1 MHNIS
6 KDKIKA
12 LLDQLSQAL
21 ATEKSEVLLELSR
34 DLHEKLVLFN
44 YQASLAVFE
53 KQKSTPIAKDISSGV
68 TDSSPVVPP
77 PIIPE
82 RELTVQERI
91 EQIMATAPKFDTPT
105 NPKLKGETPITAPI
119 IKKETATKPDITS
132 FFETKEATTSQTT
145 NTEATKTPEEPKPS
159 LPTPKEN
166 TDKTVI
172 STQKPVEDTLK
183 PTESLDLKASLEAEF
198 KDAISADYAADLF
211 EKATKVIPKK
221 SLNDSLSQTQ
231 IQIGLNDRIAFVKHL
246 FEGSQ
251 ADFNRVLSQLNSF
264 STEAQA
270 KHFIN
275 MTVKPDYNW
284 TAKLDY
290 EERFMELIERRFL

>member
-12 LLDQLSQAL
+12 LLNQLSQAL

-44 YQASLAVFE
+44 YQTSLPIVE
-53 KQKSTPIAKDISSGV
+53 KQKNTTIAEDFSSEV

-77 PIIPE
+77 PSTPE
-82 RELTVQERI
+82 KELTVQERI
-91 EQIMATAPKFDTPT
+91 EQIMAAAPKFDTPT
-105 NPKLKGETPITAPI
+105 NTELKGEIPITAPI
-119 IKKETATKPDITS
+119 IKEEIKTKPDISS
-132 FFETKEATTSQTT
+132 FLKTKEATAPQAT
-145 NTEATKTPEEPKPS
+145 NIETTKTPQEPTS
-159 LPTPKEN
+159 SVATPKEN
-166 TDKTVI
+166 TDKIVFNI
-172 STQKPVEDTLK
+172 EKPAEASIK

-211 EKATKVIPKK
+211 EKATKVTPKK
-221 SLNDSLSQTQ
+221 SLNDSLFQTQ

-264 STEAQA
+264 STENEA
-270 KHFIN
+270 KHFVN
-275 MTVKPDYNW
+275 NTVKPDYNW
-284 TAKLDY
+284 ADKPDY